1 MGLRKVPTA
10 ARAAAVGRGIPSG
23 LALWA
28 EPLWAC
34 SMGLILAGGVV
45 TVYVE
50 VVGGASLK
58 RTTRAR
64 GGGAVVSGG
73 CGCDAPSIASG
84 VVVVG
89 RGIRSVSPSEV
100 GGWVVGWAGGRVL
113 SGAGGVVVEGGAGWC
128 ELGVGGWMAG
138 GGRAVSLSGWWIRGV
153 GGEGWGLTVG
163 VWGWG

>member
-1 MGLRKVPTA
+1 MGLRSVPTA
-10 ARAAAVGRGIPSG
+10 ARAAAVGRGVLSG
-23 LALWA
+23 LALRA

-64 GGGAVVSGG
+64 GVGAVDSGG

-89 RGIRSVSPSEV
+89 RGRCSVFPIEV
-100 GGWVVGWAGGRVL
+100 EGWVVGWAGASVPACVHVSACVRVSVCL
-113 SGAGGVVVEGGAGWC
+113 C
-128 ELGVGGWMAG
+128 M
-138 GGRAVSLSGWWIRGV
+138 RAFTYRSL
-153 GGEGWGLTVG
+153 
-163 VWGWG
+163 